1 MNKQSYPQQIRQPVV
16 DYKITKHGTRRNESS
31 SLRSKESGT
40 FAKKKKTILVKVGS
54 QSDLQS
60 SDGGTETVKQIL
72 EISELITKGRTY
84 RSRDSLEF
92 VNRELQTK
100 DISRNQTQQ
109 GFKIKESELP
119 EASNLFGA
127 TKLYE
132 LDSSKVSKTHARRSS
147 GCIHGGP

>member
-1 MNKQSYPQQIRQPVV
+1 M
-16 DYKITKHGTRRNESS
+16 
-31 SLRSKESGT
+31 RSKESGT

-72 EISELITKGRTY
+72 EISELIKKGRTY

-100 DISRNQTQQ
+100 DISRNQTQR

-132 LDSSKVSKTHARRSS
+132 LDSSKVSKNHARRSS

>member
-1 MNKQSYPQQIRQPVV
+1 M
-16 DYKITKHGTRRNESS
+16 
-31 SLRSKESGT
+31 RSKESGT

-72 EISELITKGRTY
+72 EISELIKKGRTY

-132 LDSSKVSKTHARRSS
+132 LDSSKVSKNHARRSS

>member
-1 MNKQSYPQQIRQPVV
+1 M
-16 DYKITKHGTRRNESS
+16 
-31 SLRSKESGT
+31 
-40 FAKKKKTILVKVGS
+40 
-54 QSDLQS
+54 
-60 SDGGTETVKQIL
+60 KQIL
-72 EISELITKGRTY
+72 EISELIKKGRTY

-92 VNRELQTK
+92 VDRELQTK

-132 LDSSKVSKTHARRSS
+132 LDSSKVSKNHARRSS

>member
-1 MNKQSYPQQIRQPVV
+1 MW
-16 DYKITKHGTRRNESS
+16 
-31 SLRSKESGT
+31 SKESGT

-72 EISELITKGRTY
+72 EISELIKKGRTY

-132 LDSSKVSKTHARRSS
+132 LDSSKVSKNHARRSS